1 MPVQSQKVQ
10 KIDFKAEYPCP
21 CRRRGRLTPIALTD
35 AFGCDRC
42 QQIFVVQENG
52 YIIEQLSTNYPY
64 KRTWRWT
71 GQHWTVARSRLG
83 RSYLPLMLV
92 SVFVLGFLILLTL
105 LQSPLSANI
114 AFRVAAA
121 ALVLCVMLGLM
132 LWLAC
137 RR

>member
-1 MPVQSQKVQ
+1 MPVQSQRE
-10 KIDFKAEYPCP
+10 KIDLKAEYPCP
-21 CRRRGRLTPIALTD
+21 CRRKGRLTPIALTD

-42 QQIFVVQENG
+42 HQIFVVQDNG

-71 GQHWTVARSRLG
+71 GHQWTVSRGGLG
-83 RSYLPLMLV
+83 RDYLPLLLV
-92 SVFVLGFLILLTL
+92 SIFVFGFLISLTI
-105 LQSPLSANI
+105 LQSPLSANVT
-114 AFRVAAA
+114 FRVAATI
-121 ALVLCVMLGLM
+121 LVPSVMLGLM

>member
-52 YIIEQLSTNYPY
+52 YIIEQLSTNYHY

-71 GQHWTVARSRLG
+71 GQHWTVARSSLG